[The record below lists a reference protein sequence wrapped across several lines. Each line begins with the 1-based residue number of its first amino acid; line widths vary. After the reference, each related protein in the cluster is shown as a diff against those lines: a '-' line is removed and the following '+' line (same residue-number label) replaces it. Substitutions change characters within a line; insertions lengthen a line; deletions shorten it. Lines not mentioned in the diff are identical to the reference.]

1 MSTRAFV
8 LLTVFGLASLS
19 WSATLR
25 LDARAQAASVVTYT
39 ASDEDFANP
48 ERGFFVQRSYNPAR
62 ANPRGLDVEQ
72 LRGVREQQLSVV
84 RMLYSLAAYR
94 DEAIPAEYLTQIEA
108 DFAAARQA
116 GVKLIPRFAY
126 NSGPIGAPDAPLDR
140 MLAHIDQ
147 LTPVLR
153 ANSDMLAFLEAG
165 FAGAWGEWH
174 NSTNGLFTTGTGAAP
189 TVNERTRALTEKLL
203 SALPVDRM
211 IALRCPRF
219 KTDLFGEAP
228 LTAAE
233 AFSGTARART
243 GAINDCFLASPTDS
257 GTFTRRIVDE
267 KAFFHQD
274 NLYVPQGGETC
285 STSAAAQPFIGCE
298 NALKEM
304 AYQRYSTLNID
315 YNRGVLKGWDS
326 GGCMPEIRRR
336 LGYRYRLV
344 ESRAPESV
352 RAGGALTVTISVV
365 NDGFAN
371 LYNPRPLEVVLR
383 HRTSGQIHRLRTVED
398 PRHWLPGE
406 PRTVDLTGGIP
417 ASATAGEYDVLI
429 HLPDAGATLQDRPEF
444 AVRFANENVWE
455 PATGMNS
462 LRRQVRVEPAAANS
476 AKYTGERWFR

>member
-1 MSTRAFV
+1 MNNRALV
-8 LLTVFGLASLS
+8 LLTVLGLASLP

-25 LDARAQAASVVTYT
+25 LDATAQTASVVTYA

-62 ANPRGLDVEQ
+62 GNARGLDVEEI
-72 LRGVREQQLSVV
+72 RGVRERQMSLV

-94 DEAIPAEYLTQIEA
+94 DEAIPAGYLKQIET

-126 NSGPIGAPDAPLDR
+126 NSGPIGAPDAPLER

-153 ANSDMLAFLEAG
+153 ANSDVLAFLEAG

-174 NSTNGLFTTGTGAAP
+174 NSTNGLFTTGTGAPP
-189 TVNERTRALTEKLL
+189 TVNERTRALAEKLL
-203 SALPVDRM
+203 AALPVDRM

-228 LTAAE
+228 LTSE
-233 AFSGTARART
+233 DAFSGTARART

-257 GTFTRRIVDE
+257 GTFTRRIADE

-285 STSAAAQPFIGCE
+285 STSAAAQPFIGCA
-298 NALKEM
+298 NTLKEM

-344 ESRAPESV
+344 DSRAPETV
-352 RAGGALTVTISVV
+352 HAGGALTVTISVV
-365 NDGFAN
+365 NNGFAN

-383 HRTSGQIHRLRTVED
+383 HRASGQIHRLRTAED
-398 PRHWLPGE
+398 PRRWLPGE
-406 PRTVDLTGGIP
+406 PHTVEFTGGIP
-417 ASATAGEYDVLI
+417 AGVAPGAYDVLL
-429 HLPDAGATLQDRPEF
+429 HLPDAGAALQGRPEF
-444 AVRFANENVWE
+444 AVRFANEDVWE

-462 LRRQVRVEPAAANS
+462 LRRHVRIEPATANS